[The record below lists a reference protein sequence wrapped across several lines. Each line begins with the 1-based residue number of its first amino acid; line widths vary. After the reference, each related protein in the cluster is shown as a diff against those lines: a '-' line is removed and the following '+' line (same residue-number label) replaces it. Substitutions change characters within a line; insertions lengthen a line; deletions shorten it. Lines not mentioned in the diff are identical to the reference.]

1 MLIIKTCTT
10 SLILV
15 IGALC
20 LIKSFK
26 VISIQREK
34 VRLTKSTDKFIDKA
48 GVYAKYRPSYP
59 LKYLEY
65 LISEADLN
73 KDCIIADIGSG
84 TGILSRQLLERG
96 FTVIGV
102 EPNDHMRTVAEQT
115 IEPSSRFISVKAT
128 AEHTTINDHSL
139 DLVTVAQAFHW
150 FDMEQFRLE
159 CQRIL
164 KQDANVALVWN
175 SRDMSSDI
183 NKESAEVCQKYCPNF
198 KGFSEGME
206 ETPIPFQ
213 QFFKDGRYEFK
224 SFRNDL
230 SFNLVEFLGRY
241 LSASYSPKKTD
252 KEYNP
257 FITALSN
264 VFEKYSS
271 NGKIIIPNITRSYLG
286 KV

>member
-1 MLIIKTCTT
+1 M
-10 SLILV
+10 
-15 IGALC
+15 
-20 LIKSFK
+20 
-26 VISIQREK
+26 
-34 VRLTKSTDKFIDKA
+34 KSTDKFTDKA
-48 GVYAKYRPSYP
+48 EVYAKYRPSYP
-59 LKYLEY
+59 LEYIEY
-65 LISEADLN
+65 LISEAGLN
-73 KDCIIADIGSG
+73 EDCMIADIGSG
-84 TGILSRQLLERG
+84 TGILSRQLLEMG
-96 FTVIGV
+96 FSVIGV

-115 IEPSSRFISVKAT
+115 IKPNSCFISVKAT

-150 FDMEQFRLE
+150 FDMEPFRLE

-164 KQDANVALVWN
+164 KQDAKMALVWN
-175 SRDMSSDI
+175 SRDGSSDI
-183 NKESAEVCQKYCPNF
+183 NKESADVCQKYCPNF

-213 QFFKDGRYEFK
+213 QFFKDGKYEFK
-224 SFRNDL
+224 CFRNDL
-230 SFNLVEFLGRY
+230 PFTLIGFLGRY

-264 VFEKYSS
+264 IFEKYSD

-286 KV
+286 QV